1 MKLVLITIV
10 AGLAAGTPALADT
23 PAKTPPADKQ
33 APPPAPKK
41 EEISAVEAA
50 KFVAFF
56 DKLVDIV
63 VANKQDCTKM
73 AAGINGHIDA
83 NQALLK
89 AASDAKNANKD
100 LPQAAKDKIEK
111 RTKDELAPAIMAKCG
126 QDQGVM
132 NAFMR
137 MKPKDTGAAST
148 PPPAPAPKK

>member
-10 AGLAAGTPALADT
+10 AALAAGTTAFADA
-23 PAKTPPADKQ
+23 PKAPADKQ
-33 APPPAPKK
+33 APAPAPKK
-41 EEISAVEAA
+41 EELSAAEAA

-63 VANKQDCTKM
+63 VANKQDCAKM
-73 AAGINGHIDA
+73 AAGINGHVDA

-89 AASDAKNANKD
+89 AAADAKNANKD

-137 MKPKDTGAAST
+137 MKPKDAAAST
-148 PPPAPAPKK
+148 PPPAPAPAPKK